1 MKVKEVSQEGLSH
14 ELEVTV
20 PANDIDVKVVDRLKE
35 VIKTAKQ
42 PGFRPGKM
50 PLDMARQ
57 KYGRAVMGEV
67 LESAVNDATKE
78 VLEEKKLRPAM
89 QPKIEVKEF
98 DEGKDLVFSMKI
110 DVLPD
115 FKVMDTKGLKI
126 DKLSAKIEDNEI
138 NDALTRITAQHKG
151 SKKIE
156 GNRGTKKGD
165 TVLMDF
171 HGRTADDNVEHEGM
185 HAHGHKL
192 ELGSN
197 QFIPGFEDQ
206 MIGKKAG
213 DKFEVNV
220 KFPDEYQAPDLAGR
234 EAIFDVTVHEIH
246 ETTDAVVNDD
256 FAKELGFDDEAA
268 LRDAVKHQLTSD
280 YSNQTRLKMKR
291 QLLDVLDENHKFE
304 LPQAMVDAELEAI
317 TKQIEAER
325 QQNPEQ
331 EDLTDE
337 EKEELSTIAVRRVRL
352 GLVIAE
358 IGQQHDVTVNDQELQ
373 MAVVKEAQKYPGQEK
388 MVFDFYQKNTQMLEN
403 LRAPLFEDKVV
414 DILFDQAEVTEKEIS
429 IEELMKEDED
439 DKPKAKKST
448 KKAAAKKKPAAKK
461 DDAEKAPAKKKAAA
475 KKTAA
480 KKTAKK

>member
-1 MKVKEVSQEGLSH
+1 MQVKEISHEGLSH

-50 PLDMARQ
+50 PMDMARK

-98 DEGKDLVFSMKI
+98 DEGKDLIFSMKL

-115 FKVMDTKGLKI
+115 FDVMDTQGIKI
-126 DKLSAKIEDNEI
+126 EKPVAKIEDKEI
-138 NDALTRITAQHKG
+138 NEALERIASQHKG

-156 GNRGTKKGD
+156 SDRATKKGD
-165 TVLMDF
+165 SVVFDF
-171 HGRTADDNVEHEGM
+171 SGRTADDNKEHEGM
-185 HAHGHKL
+185 QAQGRKL

-213 DKFEVNV
+213 DKFDVNV

-234 EAIFDVTVHEIH
+234 DAIFAVEIHEIH
-246 ETTDAVVNDD
+246 ETTEAKINDD

-291 QLLDVLDENHKFE
+291 QLLDVMDENHQFE

-317 TKQIEAER
+317 TKQIENER
-325 QQNPEQ
+325 AQNPDQ

-337 EKEELSTIAVRRVRL
+337 EKEELQTIAVRRVRL

-358 IGQQHDVTVNDQELQ
+358 IGQQNNVTIADQELQ
-373 MAVVKEAQKYPGQEK
+373 RAVITEAQKYPGQEK
-388 MVFDFYQKNTQMLEN
+388 MVFEFYQKNPQMLEN

-414 DILFDQAEVTEKEIS
+414 DALFEKAKITEKEVS
-429 IEELMKEDED
+429 IEELMKDDEEE
-439 DKPKAKKST
+439 DKPKAKKSSAKKT
-448 KKAAAKKKPAAKK
+448 TKKAPAKKAAAKKLSSKKAAKK
-461 DDAEKAPAKKKAAA
+461 S
-475 KKTAA
+475 
-480 KKTAKK
+480 